1 METWRRFLKEGVGEI
16 GQDVKAPVPVSRGL
30 EKVEENKDKVWVFFD
45 TETTGF
51 GPKKNAITEIAGIAV
66 DPNNWESKPRI
77 VRTFGDVGELKG
89 KTDPKIF
96 KTFSQ
101 KAKLT
106 PYVRGRDPE
115 SESGKETKKVLAM
128 TQYGEK
134 NPPKGRFI
142 EEKQLI
148 KNFYDWL
155 ESLGGPENVVLVIQN
170 AKFDMKMI
178 SLRYNADEEGLADPA
193 LGAVGGDLP
202 VYPIID
208 TIPLMKNFL
217 IPFWITKANEGD
229 KEAEEFLAQLKPKR
243 GKRYSTSQGPVAT
256 ALGIPIIGWHSAI
269 EDVKMLMNIFQ
280 RVVEIIRAGGD
291 VDIRPEYEKTISKP
305 KKKKRKKR
313 TKPAPKV

>member
-66 DPNNWESKPRI
+66 DPNNWESKPEI
-77 VRTFGDVGELKG
+77 V
-89 KTDPKIF
+89 

-115 SESGKETKKVLAM
+115 SRSGIETKKVLAM

-155 ESLGGPENVVLVIQN
+155 ESLGGPGNVVMVIQN

-229 KEAEEFLAQLKPKR
+229 KEAEEFLAQLKPKK
-243 GKRYSTSQGPVAT
+243 GKKYSTSQGPVAT

-291 VDIRPEYEKTISKP
+291 LDIRPEYEKTIPKP

-313 TKPAPKV
+313 TKPAPKA